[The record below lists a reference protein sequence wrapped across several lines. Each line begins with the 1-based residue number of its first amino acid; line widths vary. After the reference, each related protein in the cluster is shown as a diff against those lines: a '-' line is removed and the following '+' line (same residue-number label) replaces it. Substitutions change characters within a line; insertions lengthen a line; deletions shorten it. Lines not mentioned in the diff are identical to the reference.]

1 MKSRPKGRFKEPETE
16 WSQVGMA
23 RKSRSDVKE
32 AVARPLTNVM
42 DQCHIV
48 LLETRSREWT
58 LVASRK
64 AKRKQI
70 RASDEAERMKMRIV
84 TIV

>member
-1 MKSRPKGRFKEPETE
+1 M
-16 WSQVGMA
+16 
-23 RKSRSDVKE
+23 KE
-32 AVARPLTNVM
+32 AAARLLTNVM

-48 LLETRSREWT
+48 LLESRSREWT